1 MVRTQ
6 KIYAIICPKTGN
18 PVYVGKNSQTLAAR
32 LRAHKGMAR
41 RHPDTAIHRWMRE
54 CFSQGLGM
62 TARILEEVGLE
73 ESGPAER
80 RWVALYSEDYKLL
93 NQAPAGAGN
102 PGVGRISWTREI
114 LARLGT
120 EPDSQIAA
128 DLGCERKTVT
138 YRRASLG
145 IAASYDRTKNKP
157 PPNMGG
163 WNKIA
168 LPQSVIEALGTLP
181 DAALGFA
188 SGVSKKR
195 IIVERHKRGIASYA
209 TTTGNDGRIKLG
221 EPHRRWIKQRK
232 YAPSPAPK
240 VAS

>member
-18 PVYVGKNSQTLAAR
+18 PVYVGKTSQTLAAR

-93 NQAPAGAGN
+93 NQAL
-102 PGVGRISWTREI
+102 R
-114 LARLGT
+114 
-120 EPDSQIAA
+120 
-128 DLGCERKTVT
+128 
-138 YRRASLG
+138 
-145 IAASYDRTKNKP
+145 
-157 PPNMGG
+157 
-163 WNKIA
+163 
-168 LPQSVIEALGTLP
+168 
-181 DAALGFA
+181 
-188 SGVSKKR
+188 
-195 IIVERHKRGIASYA
+195 
-209 TTTGNDGRIKLG
+209 
-221 EPHRRWIKQRK
+221 
-232 YAPSPAPK
+232 
-240 VAS
+240 VASARNA